1 MIFECLFFTLKTFR
15 IHLLGLWIFL
25 ADFLQFSTQIIVSL
39 ANGEFYFSFPA
50 LTQGCEQDLCLFLIL
65 EEKHSVSRS
74 IMLGCRYFRC
84 SLSSGGSLPISFFF
98 FLQVFIMKRCWNFLK
113 CFSCIAWY
121 NQVGFLLYPVN
132 MSDNINFQILNYF
145 FIPGINYICTVL
157 FTHCIIVFVNILLRI
172 LRYWSFIFFYT
183 ISLVWYEGY
192 SSFVKWF
199 GKCILFYILGGD
211 CIKFL

>member
-1 MIFECLFFTLKTFR
+1 M
-15 IHLLGLWIFL
+15 
-25 ADFLQFSTQIIVSL
+25 

-84 SLSSGGSLPISFFF
+84 SLSSGGSLPIYFF

-172 LRYWSFIFFYT
+172 FTSIFIKIFVFHFLLYN
-183 ISLVWYEGY
+183 ILGLVWG
-192 SSFVKWF
+192 
-199 GKCILFYILGGD
+199 LQ
-211 CIKFL
+211 